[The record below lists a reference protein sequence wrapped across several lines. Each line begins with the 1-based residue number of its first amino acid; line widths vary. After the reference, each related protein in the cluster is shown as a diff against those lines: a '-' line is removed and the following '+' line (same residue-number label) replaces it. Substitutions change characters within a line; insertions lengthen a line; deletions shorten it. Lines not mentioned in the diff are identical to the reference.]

1 MKELVKVVQEF
12 ETLQSFLEHVS
23 LVTDQVSAPGEETLS
38 IITLHMAKG
47 LEFETVFLAGCEE
60 GLFPS
65 PKTLE
70 EHGQKGLEEERPL
83 AFVGLTR
90 AKKRVIVSF
99 AWNRRSYQ
107 GWQQASPSRFIQ
119 EFTSEHI
126 EAHFGHGTQPFR
138 SPHSWRNAKG
148 PPPSRSLGG
157 NHKEI
162 FDSNDDVSSFKKGDV
177 VFHQTFGRGIVRSS
191 GGSHLEIAFGTEV
204 KKIVSRFISR
214 DL

>member
-38 IITLHMAKG
+38 IMTLHMAKG

-148 PPPSRSLGG
+148 PLPLVPSAETTKKFLTATTMFHPLKREMWFFIKLLDAVLSGPQEGLTLRSL
-157 NHKEI
+157 
-162 FDSNDDVSSFKKGDV
+162 
-177 VFHQTFGRGIVRSS
+177 
-191 GGSHLEIAFGTEV
+191 LEQ
-204 KKIVSRFISR
+204 K
-214 DL
+214 